1 MRTKLLNIEILE
13 KMCYKWAGDCPL
25 FYGEQNL
32 ENKFKN
38 SAAELGI
45 ELKADQIAKFIKY
58 KDSLVEGSKTANL
71 TAIKEDEEIMK
82 LHFLDSIAVLRYFD
96 FKSKSICDIGSGAG
110 FPGAALKIAE
120 ESLSVS
126 LLECRQKRVNF
137 LEKLISELELNDC
150 KVLPIRAEEAG
161 EELRESFDIVISRA
175 VADLRLLS
183 ELSMHLVKK
192 GGVMLAMKG
201 PEPEQELAA
210 AKKGIELLGG
220 RVEAVHEYVLP
231 WADTGRS
238 LIVIRKEKITPKKY
252 PRRFAQMKKS
262 PL

>member
-1 MRTKLLNIEILE
+1 MES
-13 KMCYKWAGDCPL
+13 
-25 FYGEQNL
+25 
-32 ENKFKN
+32 KFKM

-45 ELKADQIAKFIKY
+45 ELEAEQIAKFIKY
-58 KDSLVEGSKTANL
+58 KELLIEGSKKANL

-82 LHFLDSIAVLRYFD
+82 LHFLDSIAVLPYYD
-96 FKSKSICDIGSGAG
+96 FKGKSLCDIGSGAG

-120 ESLSVS
+120 ESLSMS
-126 LLECRQKRVNF
+126 LLECRQKRVSF
-137 LEKLISELELNDC
+137 LEKLISELDLKDC

-161 EELRESFDIVISRA
+161 EDLRESFDIVISRA

-201 PEPEQELAA
+201 PEPDSELDA
-210 AKKGIELLGG
+210 AKKGIELQGG
-220 RVEAVHEYVLP
+220 AVEAVHEYVLP
-231 WADTGRS
+231 RGDTGRS
-238 LIVIRKEKITPKKY
+238 LIVIRKLKNTPKKY